1 MVESASIT
9 AIIVDII
16 ICIGLPVGC
25 LIVFLVKRQRPFIP
39 FFVGL
44 SVYIVFQ
51 LFLRVTVIGM
61 LAPTE
66 WYTNM
71 QKSPWLY
78 GLFVGVTAGLFA
90 ELGRFA
96 GIKLLLKNKDRWVDG
111 VSLGTGYAGF
121 ESIAIGGLN
130 YISSLVLAN
139 MINSGQVSQIAD
151 VSGSEAVNQVVTS
164 LTTTPSIDIFF
175 GGLERIFIFAIHIA
189 LSLLVLLAVR
199 KRKLIYLCAAILA
212 HLFID
217 GLPQAVAF
225 SSPLYIVYTGVL
237 AALSV
242 VFIVLSRKQFSSPDK
257 ASAKFET
264 L

>member
-1 MVESASIT
+1 MVESASIA

-16 ICIGLPVGC
+16 ICIGLPIGC
-25 LIVFLVKRQRPFIP
+25 LIVLLVKRQRPLVP
-39 FFVGL
+39 FFAGL
-44 SVYIVFQ
+44 AVYIVFQ
-51 LFLRVTVIGM
+51 LFLRVTVIGV
-61 LAPTE
+61 LAPTD
-66 WYTNM
+66 WYTDM
-71 QKSPWLY
+71 QKSPWLN
-78 GLFVGVTAGLFA
+78 GLFVGITAGLFA

-96 GIKLLLKNKDRWVDG
+96 GIKLLLKNKNRWVDG

-175 GGLERIFIFAIHIA
+175 GGLERIFVFAIHIA

-199 KRKLIYLCAAILA
+199 ERKLIYLGAAILA

-217 GLPQAVAF
+217 GISEAVAF
-225 SSPLYIVYTGVL
+225 SSLLYIVYTGVL

-242 VFIVLSRKQFSSPDK
+242 VFIVMSRKQFSPPDQATASK
-257 ASAKFET
+257 AE
-264 L
+264 